1 MSFVFTK
8 SKIKNKIKKI
18 KGTDNRKQFGKQ
30 GEIQSISYL
39 KKQGFKILETNYRIR
54 MAEID
59 IIARDK
65 DTICFIEVK
74 TRRNT
79 RKGLPREAVTWTKQ
93 NKIIQ
98 AALTYIQKAGL
109 AESKA
114 RFDVIEVQQ
123 INEKFSFNLI
133 KNAFQAE

>member
-1 MSFVFTK
+1 
-8 SKIKNKIKKI
+8 
-18 KGTDNRKQFGKQ
+18 
-30 GEIQSISYL
+30 
-39 KKQGFKILETNYRIR
+39 